1 MTPLCPVGETYALNY
16 TSHHACWT
24 TGRPRD
30 WIRHTDEYSSRTFC
44 HSTGLGSCEHAF
56 FTPPCLPTHVW
67 LSETE
72 THTHTHTPLHTQT
85 LFKALFFCFF
95 VLLFFLLVFSYSIF
109 IFMHATPGGCSFTW
123 VYWNISA
130 LPQHEAKHYEWL
142 PVCLAIVPLT
152 SLRRL
157 QASVTLGSFLYTC
170 TYTHIAVNTTLKAI
184 AARTRT
190 HTQSPL

>member
-1 MTPLCPVGETYALNY
+1 MPAEPQEDPGIGSDTPMNTHPGLFATARGSGPVST
-16 TSHHACWT
+16 
-24 TGRPRD
+24 P
-30 WIRHTDEYSSRTFC
+30 SS
-44 HSTGLGSCEHAF
+44 L
-56 FTPPCLPTHVW
+56 LPVFLHMFDCQR
-67 LSETE
+67 LR
-72 THTHTHTPLHTQT
+72 HTHTHTPLHTQT

-157 QASVTLGSFLYTC
+157 QASVTLGSFLYTR

>member
-1 MTPLCPVGETYALNY
+1 MSCGWDICFKLHFPSCLLNHRK
-16 TSHHACWT
+16 TQGLDQTHRWILIPDFLPQHGARVLWARLLHSSLSSCT
-24 TGRPRD
+24 CLTVRD
-30 WIRHTDEYSSRTFC
+30 WD
-44 HSTGLGSCEHAF
+44 
-56 FTPPCLPTHVW
+56 
-67 LSETE
+67 

-157 QASVTLGSFLYTC
+157 QASVTLGSFLYTR

-184 AARTRT
+184 AAHTRT